1 MATII
6 IMPAVVADATE
17 AALQNWLVSVGDTV
31 TSGQPIAEIETEKAT
46 VDLEAEAAGTVGRL
60 LVDPGASVAV
70 GEPIAVLVGEGEDDA
85 AIDREIASSGAA
97 ADSSAQQPVPEDT
110 EAPTTRRDTREQA
123 VDSAPSPTP
132 APRRDTRDE
141 AVDNAPSPAPAP
153 DAGTRVFS
161 SPLARKLAKD
171 LEVELATLEG
181 SGPNGRILRRDV
193 EAAAA
198 HRTTG
203 RDATAEE
210 PAAPAPRPAPVP
222 AGTPGEFEDVP
233 LSGMRRAIARRL
245 TESKTTVPHF
255 YVSLDVEMDELLA
268 LRRQVNGALAGTGDK
283 ATVNDLLLKALGGA
297 LTEVPAANATWQGDS
312 IRRYTGVDV
321 SVAIATEDGLLTPV
335 VRGLETLSLSGLC
348 RITTDYKQR
357 AAAGRIRQ
365 QELEGGS
372 FSLTNLGMYGTRE
385 FSAIL
390 NPPQSGILAVGAA
403 EQRPVVR
410 DGELAVA
417 TVMSCTLS
425 ADHRV
430 IDGAVAAQ
438 LLAAFKRRVENPM
451 SILL

>member
-6 IMPAVVADATE
+6 TMPAVVADATE

-31 TSGQPIAEIETEKAT
+31 SSGQPIAEIETEKAT

-60 LVDPGASVAV
+60 LIDPGTSVAV
-70 GEPIAVLVGEGEDDA
+70 GEPIAVLVEEGEDDA
-85 AIDREIASSGAA
+85 AIDREIASSDDA

-123 VDSAPSPTP
+123 VDTTS
-132 APRRDTRDE
+132 
-141 AVDNAPSPAPAP
+141 SPAAAPAGGP
-153 DAGTRVFS
+153 RIFS

-171 LEVELATLEG
+171 LGVELSELEG
-181 SGPNGRILRRDV
+181 SGPNGRILRSDV

-198 HRTTG
+198 NAATTDNSAQP
-203 RDATAEE
+203 RKTPAAEATA
-210 PAAPAPRPAPVP
+210 PAATPAPVP
-222 AGTPGEFEDVP
+222 GGGAFEDLP

-255 YVSLDVEMDELLA
+255 YVSLDVEMDDLLT
-268 LRRQVNGALAGTGDK
+268 LRGQVNEALAEAGQK
-283 ATVNDLLLKALGGA
+283 ATVNDLLLKALGAA
-297 LTEVPAANATWQGDS
+297 LTEVPAANATWQGNS
-312 IRRYTGVDV
+312 IRRYDAVDV
-321 SVAIATEDGLLTPV
+321 SVAIATDDGLLTPV
-335 VRGLETLSLSGLC
+335 VRGLESLSLGSLC
-348 RITTDYKQR
+348 RVMTDYKQR
-357 AAAGRIRQ
+357 AVTGRIRQ

-410 DGELAVA
+410 DGELTVA

-438 LLAAFKRRVENPM
+438 LLAAFKRHIENPM

>member
-6 IMPAVVADATE
+6 TMPAVVADATE
-17 AALQNWLVSVGDTV
+17 AALQNWLVSVGDII

-46 VDLEAEAAGTVGRL
+46 VELEAEAAGTVGRL
-60 LVDPGASVAV
+60 LIDPGTSVAV
-70 GEPIAVLVGEGEDDA
+70 GEPIAVLAEPGEDEA
-85 AIDREIASSGAA
+85 AIDRQIVAAGGAT
-97 ADSSAQQPVPEDT
+97 DSAAQQPVPHDS
-110 EAPTTRRDTREQA
+110 EAPTTHRDVRENT
-123 VDSAPSPTP
+123 VDVTTEQDSEAPTSG
-132 APRRDTRDE
+132 
-141 AVDNAPSPAPAP
+141 S
-153 DAGTRVFS
+153 RVFS

-171 LEVELATLEG
+171 LGVEVTALNG
-181 SGPNGRILRRDV
+181 SGPSGRILRRDV

-198 HRTTG
+198 QAPAQG
-203 RDATAEE
+203 VAAGA
-210 PAAPAPRPAPVP
+210 AAPVRTPSPVP
-222 AGTPGEFEDVP
+222 PAIPAEDDFQDVP

-255 YVSLDVEMDELLA
+255 YVSVDVEMDALLA
-268 LRRQVNGALAGTGDK
+268 LRRQVNDALAATEQK

-297 LTEVPAANATWQGDS
+297 LSEVPAANATWQGDS
-312 IRRYTGVDV
+312 IRHYTSVNV

-335 VRGLETLSLSGLC
+335 VRGLQNLSLSSLC
-348 RITTDYKQR
+348 RTMTDYKQR
-357 AAAGRIRQ
+357 ASTSQIRQ

-372 FSLTNLGMYGTRE
+372 FSLTNLGMFGTRE

-390 NPPQSGILAVGAA
+390 NPPQAGILAVGTA

-438 LLAAFKRRVENPM
+438 LLAAFQRRIEHPM

>member
-6 IMPAVVADATE
+6 TMPAVVADVTE

-31 TSGQPIAEIETEKAT
+31 TSGQVIAEIETEKAT

-60 LVDPGASVAV
+60 LIDPGTSVAV
-70 GEPIAVLVGEGEDDA
+70 GEPIAVLVEEGEDGA
-85 AIDREIASSGAA
+85 AIDREIASSDAA
-97 ADSSAQQPVPEDT
+97 ADSSAQQPVPQDT

-123 VDSAPSPTP
+123 VDSAPSPAPTP
-132 APRRDTRDE
+132 
-141 AVDNAPSPAPAP
+141 S
-153 DAGTRVFS
+153 AGPRVFS

-171 LEVELATLEG
+171 HDVELSSLEG

-198 HRTTG
+198 QQAIGQDSAPSRT
-203 RDATAEE
+203 
-210 PAAPAPRPAPVP
+210 APVAEP
-222 AGTPGEFEDVP
+222 VASAQMRSPIPSKTSVEGDYQDVP

-255 YVSLDVEMDELLA
+255 YVSLDVEMDGLLA
-268 LRRQVNGALAGTGDK
+268 LRRQVNDALAETEHK

-297 LTEVPAANATWQGDS
+297 LTEVPAANATWQGES

-335 VRGLETLSLSGLC
+335 VSGLEKLSLSSLC
-348 RITTDYKQR
+348 HTMTDYKQR
-357 AAAGRIRQ
+357 AATGRIRQ

-390 NPPQSGILAVGAA
+390 NPPQSGILAVGVA

-410 DGELAVA
+410 DGELTVA

-451 SILL
+451 SILF